1 MDQIKIYVTDDLTL
15 DAGSI
20 EETGEQFVT
29 HPPDTPMI
37 DQLFAYLDQK
47 PEHYRDIQIQH
58 QGVGLT
64 ALCVRWGS
72 YLATLMDAA
81 ADPHPAISGFHKQQP
96 AEYSFISDAEMKRM
110 NIEISYNLYRV
121 VQVFREQGNTRL
133 WDLLNKAYAYLPMP
147 HKRMPKN
154 QEATHFIF
162 ASMAT
167 GAYVIT
173 RSERSEGSGMVKSG
187 SNGDTRPAIRRVER
201 EDADRFLANVLTCH
215 AWRNTVI
222 EDIHAGKAPTPPLK
236 PHEQRFTK
244 SAQLAV
250 MREVT
255 ANMGSV
261 LFMLDPLFDPTYSF
275 EGLPVWPQ
283 TATAM
288 ANNFYGM
295 SAWNWTLT
303 GSSSPVTLYK

>member
-1 MDQIKIYVTDDLTL
+1 MDRIRISVTDDLTL

-20 EETGEQFVT
+20 EETGEQFVIQ
-29 HPPDTPMI
+29 PPDTPMI

-47 PEHYRDIQIQH
+47 PNCSSDIQIQH
-58 QGVGLT
+58 QGVGFT

-72 YLATLMDAA
+72 YLATLMDVA
-81 ADPHPAISGFHKQQP
+81 ADLHPAISGFHKQQP
-96 AEYSFISDAEMKRM
+96 AAYSFISDAEMKRM

-133 WDLLNKAYAYLPMP
+133 WDLLNKAYTYLPMP
-147 HKRMPKN
+147 HKRIPKN
-154 QEATHFIF
+154 PEATKIIF

-167 GAYVIT
+167 GAYVVT
-173 RSERSEGSGMVKSG
+173 QFERGEGGGMVKSG
-187 SNGDTRPAIRRVER
+187 SNGDTRPAIRRVEP
-201 EDADRFLANVLTCH
+201 EDADRFLANALACN
-215 AWRNTVI
+215 ASRNTVV

-244 SAQLAV
+244 STQLAV

-261 LFMLDPLFDPTYSF
+261 LFMLDPLFDPNYRY
-275 EGLPVWPQ
+275 EGLPAWPQ

-288 ANNFYGM
+288 ADYFYGM
-295 SAWNWTLT
+295 SAWDWSLT
-303 GSSSPVTLYK
+303 ESSSPVTLYK